1 MANIYARKAD
11 SEFANRYYQANGN
24 GGQLMQK
31 QAATL
36 TQIAA
41 ADKEIAQNLYGNELD
56 LETSTKFNELINSE
70 EYRANPEAIKGAMNG
85 IIQST
90 AAHIADS
97 DLRASFLT
105 GAQKS
110 SMQYVNQALKN
121 RSADIKEAQREA
133 KAEAK
138 AAASEQRAIARE
150 QRAEQRAIE
159 REQRAEQRAEAKSQR
174 ARQLKSYKAQTAVQ
188 LIGLFDEYSENPEG
202 LTSAIGQM
210 LSDTASGISDEGM
223 RQDFYNDAV
232 ISAVPYV
239 AQAAGNRR
247 KAAQKA
253 VEKQEAL
260 AQKQADK
267 KEQREYS
274 ENLYNERTQ
283 ERREYQESREQAKKE
298 EAERQKTAE
307 SDREQAQK
315 SAVGVFDSKLT
326 DIYYNP
332 SFSANPEAFE
342 REAVTWL
349 NQVAQAKFDDERE
362 REKFINSG
370 ISEINKLKKSVSQNA
385 DDKAKTE
392 KSEIEKVYSDGLKN
406 DTKNFFD
413 GLLSN
418 PKDETNIIQFET
430 DAKAYKEKMLS
441 QMSKDGATSLQKYQF
456 ESDFAN
462 QYGIYYNKVNANA
475 RAAQEQMKNSRL
487 RENYNTSLDNLKLL
501 GEQLN
506 SPDVT
511 ATDLANTVAAQ
522 KKIDELIYAKNPN
535 GTFVYDDK
543 QRQQMIKEVQDVLV
557 KSAEVGFLQLPDWQK
572 KTFLDNF
579 KDGTVAINGS
589 KVQVLTGDSV
599 ARIKDFAR
607 TWLEK
612 NKAALDS
619 GFNQEEASRKA
630 GLKVMALSELQTQ
643 HDAMYET
650 DKNGKITGLKGK
662 TDVVNMLEYRR
673 NIISHYTAGNLDR
686 EDYDKLYQETIG
698 ETLKLMKQ
706 YDPEKGMP
714 DYTLGFA
721 YKSLMTQINPDDS
734 LSDSQKVYFLQSL
747 YDRLVAWGVDPDSQE
762 WFMGDELKGKVK
774 KVVSATA
781 RDFVEDKDAGVL
793 GKDIDNVLVGSHV
806 YAYTSGKGVQN
817 SIKTHHSKVIQN
829 KKTGEYWK
837 FFYDEAGNV
846 TQKIN
851 LGVK

>member
-24 GGQLMQK
+24 GGQLIQK

-41 ADKEIAQNLYGNELD
+41 ADKETAQNLYGNELD

-253 VEKQEAL
+253 VEKEE
-260 AQKQADK
+260 KQAAK
-267 KEQREYS
+267 QEQREYS

-298 EAERQKTAE
+298 EAERQKTTE

-332 SFSANPEAFE
+332 SYSANPDAFE

-385 DDKAKTE
+385 DDKAKAE

-441 QMSKDGATSLQKYQF
+441 QMSKDGATPLQKYQF

-511 ATDLANTVAAQ
+511 PTDLANTVAAQ

-673 NIISHYTAGNLDR
+673 NIISHFTAGNLDR

-698 ETLKLMKQ
+698 ETLELMKQ
-706 YDPEKGMP
+706 YDPENGMP

-721 YKSLMTQINPDDS
+721 YKSLMTKIDPDDS

-762 WFMGDELKGKVK
+762 WSMGDELKGKIN
-774 KVVSATA
+774 KVVSATV

-817 SIKTHHSKVIQN
+817 IKGSPKELKRKKDGSIWAIYRNSD
-829 KKTGEYWK
+829 G
-837 FFYDEAGNV
+837 
-846 TQKIN
+846 KIIN
-851 LGVK
+851 AVEISR